1 MADAIKITQE
11 GLIKLRAELED
22 MKGRQR
28 MEVAAKIKEALSF
41 GDISENSE
49 YDDAK
54 NEQAQLETRISQLE
68 KQLKNVIIIEESAG
82 TDVVALGLK
91 VTLLDIDM
99 DEEEEYQIV
108 GSTEADPMAN
118 RISDESPIGSAIMGK
133 KVGDVVDITVPAGV
147 IQMKI
152 TGISR

>member
-1 MADAIKITQE
+1 MADAIKLTQE
-11 GLIKLRAELED
+11 GLVKLKAELED

-54 NEQAQLETRISQLE
+54 NEQAQLENKISQLE

-91 VTLLDIDM
+91 VTLLDVEF
-99 DEEEEYQIV
+99 EEEEVYQIV

-118 RISDESPIGSAIMGK
+118 RISDESPIGSAIIGK
-133 KVGDVVDITVPAGV
+133 KVGDVVDIAVPAGT

-152 TGISR
+152 VDISR

>member
-1 MADAIKITQE
+1 MADAIKLTQE
-11 GLIKLRAELED
+11 GLVKLKAELED

-54 NEQAQLETRISQLE
+54 NEQAQLENKISQLE

-91 VTLLDIDM
+91 VTLLDVEF
-99 DEEEEYQIV
+99 EEEEVYQIV

-133 KVGDVVDITVPAGV
+133 KVGDVVDIAVPAGT

-152 TGISR
+152 VDISR